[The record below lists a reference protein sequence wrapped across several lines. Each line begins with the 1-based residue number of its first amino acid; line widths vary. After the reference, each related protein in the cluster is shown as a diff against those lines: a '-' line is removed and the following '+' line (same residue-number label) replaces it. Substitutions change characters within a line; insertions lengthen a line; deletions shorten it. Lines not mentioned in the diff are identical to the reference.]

1 MKERLNQK
9 LGICRFSGPWE
20 QKDWYSCSLRMCVM
34 LELVQILIAI
44 VSSIYVTVIK

>member
-9 LGICRFSGPWE
+9 LGICRLSGPWE
-20 QKDWYSCSLRMCVM
+20 QKDWYLCLRMCVT